1 MRKAQ
6 VLLVCILLVIFLMP
20 PQLTGATTISG
31 RSPQTSKAARSA
43 PKVSQIDLKS
53 IKPLKEAFERDSGK
67 VRLLTI
73 LSPT

>member
-6 VLLVCILLVIFLMP
+6 LLLGCILLVIFLMP
-20 PQLTGATTISG
+20 LQLTGATGLSK
-31 RSPQTSKAARSA
+31 RPRQSSKAARA
-43 PKVSQIDLKS
+43 ARKVSQIDLKS
-53 IKPLKEAFERDSGK
+53 IKPLQDAFERDSGK